1 MKLRHLRLCSSVA
14 VFAAL
19 PLAATAAQPAP
30 APAPRPAPG
39 QPAKPGAKEDGAA
52 EVVVTGTRAEVV
64 ASTDRISFSVA
75 NDLQVQTGSVADALR
90 VVPGVDVDLQGN
102 VSLRGDPG
110 VTILID
116 GRPSAM
122 LRGDSRGDVLLSMP
136 AGQLERVEVISNPS
150 AALSPEG
157 SGGVIN
163 LVTKQVKKDTRSA
176 TVRVTIGPEG
186 RGGINLSGA
195 QSGNGLTLT
204 GDVGYR
210 RITGEASG
218 IQQRARLDPGSGTFV
233 TSRQD
238 TELDTVNAART
249 ARVGIEYDPDKKN
262 RLSTD
267 FNYREFSSDVD
278 RGDRFVSQNAASSYN
293 RDSDIALSQRGIGA
307 RASWRHT
314 LGKEHDFVADLEVE
328 KGRLR
333 RGVDAVTDFDAGP
346 LSFERI
352 RNAGERAEYNLKLDY
367 KRPLGD
373 ESSLNLG
380 YHVNIGQSE
389 FDSAGIRGG
398 SLETLL
404 RVPGL
409 TNSFDYDQTVHAL
422 FGTYR
427 FTEGT
432 LEQITDAVEF
442 ERDYLRLY
450 PTLHLGYTLS
460 KTEQLRASYSR
471 RIQRPSPQDLNP
483 YTFYIDP
490 QNIRRGNPFLL
501 PEITDSFEAGWQH
514 RKAGT
519 FYALTAFYRRSRGG
533 VTDIL
538 SDLGGGVFLT
548 TRANLATAERVG
560 VELIANGKLSILNLG
575 YRRKVSDTLS
585 LLVTGQNVL
594 DTARQ
599 VTVFETPALRD
610 RFVQTGTGRV
620 ILFGLSYTLGG
631 QSGKRRPEPGFDFQG
646 GGDPPPQ

>member
-352 RNAGERAEYNLKLDY
+352 RNAGERSEYNLKLDY

-404 RVPGL
+404 RVPG
-409 TNSFDYDQTVHAL
+409 SDQ
-422 FGTYR
+422 
-427 FTEGT
+427 
-432 LEQITDAVEF
+432 Q
-442 ERDYLRLY
+442 LRLRSNRPCPVRHIPVY
-450 PTLHLGYTLS
+450 RGQARNAGGAAARAGRHATGTDHRRRGVRARLSAPLPDAAPRLHPVQDRAASRQLQPAHSAPLAAGSEPLHLLHRPAEYPPRQSLP
-460 KTEQLRASYSR
+460 ASR
-471 RIQRPSPQDLNP
+471 NHR
-483 YTFYIDP
+483 
-490 QNIRRGNPFLL
+490 LL
-501 PEITDSFEAGWQH
+501 
-514 RKAGT
+514 
-519 FYALTAFYRRSRGG
+519 
-533 VTDIL
+533 
-538 SDLGGGVFLT
+538 
-548 TRANLATAERVG
+548 
-560 VELIANGKLSILNLG
+560 
-575 YRRKVSDTLS
+575 
-585 LLVTGQNVL
+585 
-594 DTARQ
+594 
-599 VTVFETPALRD
+599 
-610 RFVQTGTGRV
+610 
-620 ILFGLSYTLGG
+620 
-631 QSGKRRPEPGFDFQG
+631 
-646 GGDPPPQ
+646 